1 LGKDISFLFKKQIFL
16 EIRRGLLTLDYV
28 VVFYFIAPQGDFLRC
43 IRHRRAPVGGVG
55 KGVLFEEIKR
65 LILF

>member
-1 LGKDISFLFKKQIFL
+1 M
-16 EIRRGLLTLDYV
+16 TLDEQQL
-28 VVFYFIAPQGDFLRC
+28 VFYFIAPQGDFLRC